1 MAAFQHFQIPTKISP
16 EYYLEVLKLK
26 FQYFGHLMWRAD
38 TLDKTLMLGKIE
50 GRRRGGWWR
59 MRWSAGITASMDM
72 SLNKLQEVVKD
83 REAWSAA
90 GHRITNRRT
99 WLSDWKTATTS
110 NLMHLSVDFL
120 SSEEYDIG
128 QFHNISRW
136 PLVFSTCFLS
146 ETLRPCV
153 RIVIQWEFWL
163 MVGSTFGEGIGN
175 PLQYSC
181 LENPMDGRAW

>member
-1 MAAFQHFQIPTKISP
+1 
-16 EYYLEVLKLK
+16 
-26 FQYFGHLMWRAD
+26 
-38 TLDKTLMLGKIE
+38 
-50 GRRRGGWWR
+50 
-59 MRWSAGITASMDM
+59 
-72 SLNKLQEVVKD
+72 
-83 REAWSAA
+83 
-90 GHRITNRRT
+90 
-99 WLSDWKTATTS
+99 
-110 NLMHLSVDFL
+110 MHLSVDFL

-163 MVGSTFGEGIGN
+163 MVGSTFGEGIGT